1 MSDISHHQAYEDVRS
16 SVIASMR
23 TRLSALQRAVSDIVS
38 GLKTDYAR
46 FHQLRTDRDAFLNLL
61 TLDDR
66 QLDDIGVT
74 RDEVIWASELPLD
87 RNAALELDALKK
99 RRRSAGAAR

>member
-1 MSDISHHQAYEDVRS
+1 MSDTSHHQINQGLQS
-16 SVIASMR
+16 SVTASLR
-23 TRLSALQRAVSDIVS
+23 THLSALQRALSDVVS
-38 GLKTDYAR
+38 GLQTDYAR

-99 RRRSAGAAR
+99 RRRSAVAAR